1 MEKFR
6 NGRHTDSCL
15 TWSHTI
21 FGRAFKFIKQ
31 RRFQVDYACAFLHIF
46 VFNNVVAWPLLL
58 CFSIFPP
65 TKILDTPRRALT
77 GHRQQVHVL
86 QLLNIAAA
94 IFSSQNWPWLVDFL
108 FIFFCFVW
116 DDNNNVTCSKSCV
129 GGFCV
134 SSSAEWTD
142 RNREKGWVLKQ
153 RHTQ

>member
-46 VFNNVVAWPLLL
+46 LFSIMSWWPLLL

-94 IFSSQNWPWLVDFL
+94 IFLPKTGRDSWISYL
-108 FIFFCFVW
+108 FSFVLSGTTTTTW
-116 DDNNNVTCSKSCV
+116 RVQRV
-129 GGFCV
+129 VWGGFV
-134 SSSAEWTD
+134 FHHRPNEPIAT
-142 RNREKGWVLKQ
+142 EKKVGF
-153 RHTQ
+153 